1 MHKIFGTKKDVDYM
15 DREGAYLIP
24 IKNNSIGV
32 VKTPKG
38 YFLLGG
44 GLDNDETNEM
54 CLERECLEE
63 AGYTISIKYKIA
75 SAETYYKAP
84 KIGYFHPVQ
93 AYYAG
98 ELLKKV
104 CVPVESDHKFVWVK
118 FNDLK
123 GKMYLEMQNW
133 AIEQSWSRKNKK

>member
-1 MHKIFGTKKDVDYM
+1 MHKIFGIKKDVDYI
-15 DREGAYLIP
+15 DRKGVYLIP
-24 IKNNSIGV
+24 IKNDSVGV
-32 VKTPKG
+32 VKTLKG

-44 GLDNDETNEM
+44 GLDNEETDEM
-54 CLERECLEE
+54 CLKRECLEE
-63 AGYTISIKYKIA
+63 AGYTIFIKYKIA

-84 KIGYFHPVQ
+84 EIGYFHPVQ
-93 AYYAG
+93 TYYAG
-98 ELLKKV
+98 ELLEKV
-104 CVPVESDHKFVWVK
+104 CVPVELDHEFVWVK